1 MQFLIGKKIFLLGT
15 EKTSMYIDQK
25 NSSYSRQNNFKS

>member
-1 MQFLIGKKIFLLGT
+1 MQFLIDKKIFLLET
-15 EKTSMYIDQK
+15 EKKPMYIDQE